1 MTTGYLDI
9 RVADCRIYGD
19 FANGVLQSGTIVK
32 PNVTYNGRFNCLNIL
47 SFSFLTNFIVM
58 LSGVEAFL
66 YVCFMLINDV
76 ILEIKNYSNSS
87 LHKSALDIFNLLE
100 SKVPDL

>member
-1 MTTGYLDI
+1 
-9 RVADCRIYGD
+9 
-19 FANGVLQSGTIVK
+19 
-32 PNVTYNGRFNCLNIL
+32 
-47 SFSFLTNFIVM
+47 M
-58 LSGVEAFL
+58 LREVEAFL

-100 SKVPDL
+100 SNQTMFLKKMDPIDFKQLHIAFENLAYANPNEYQTIGYEREYQSKYALLLFYLDRIV